1 LSFAHAT
8 ARTGGALNS
17 GNTAMFDLVT
27 KHKRIAQGI
36 LALIAPPFAF
46 LGVDYYFRRAEG
58 PPTVADVGGDK
69 VTQAEFEDAMRD
81 QQARM
86 RQTLGKNYDPAM
98 FDSPEVRYALVEQL
112 INQRLLERAARN
124 ERFRVSDAQLRQFIG
139 ELPPFQ
145 EDGKFSNEKYRQ
157 VLATQNM
164 TPEMFQQRV
173 RAELSLSPLQ
183 EPIVAGSLAAK
194 TSVQRY
200 LSLLEQQRDVAVA
213 TLDAEPYLKD
223 TKVDDAQAK
232 DFYDKNAA
240 LFQIPE
246 QARFEYVM
254 LNQDALAAQVSV
266 DADEVRR
273 AYEANVKQYSTPEE
287 RQASHIL
294 ITVKPD
300 ASDADKAAAK
310 QKAEALLAEVKA
322 SPDKFAAIAKASSQD
337 PGSAP
342 QGGDLGT
349 FARGSMVKPFEDAV
363 FAGKVGDIVG
373 PVQTDFGY
381 HVIRI
386 TGITPAKIRPL
397 DEVKSTIEADLKR
410 SKASQKFAAA
420 ADQFQNLV
428 YENADSLAPVAKAL
442 DLKVTT
448 TPFVA
453 RPQAQALALNNAH
466 FVDALFSPES
476 VQAKRN
482 TEAMEVAPGTLMAG
496 RILEYKPAAPRPF
509 DEVKDDIKLRLA
521 RTAASEMAQKAGRDK
536 LALLTQ
542 GKEKEAGVTFG
553 KPVSLNRN
561 QVQPNFT
568 PDALKAVFQADP
580 AKLPAYA
587 GAVNERG
594 GYSIY
599 KITKV
604 TEPPPADEA
613 KLNAAG
619 SRVSEQLG
627 RELMSAYLASLKAG
641 TEVKLNQ
648 SNLEKK

>member
-1 LSFAHAT
+1 
-8 ARTGGALNS
+8 
-17 GNTAMFDLVT
+17 MFDLVT
-27 KHKRIAQGI
+27 KHKRIAQVI
-36 LALIAPPFAF
+36 LALIMVPFAF
-46 LGVDYYFRRAEG
+46 FGVDYYFRRAEG
-58 PPTVADVGGDK
+58 PPSVADVGGDK
-69 VTQAEFEDAMRD
+69 VTQAQFEDMLRD

-86 RQTLGKNYDPAM
+86 RQALGKNYDAAM

-112 INQRLLERAARN
+112 INQKLLERQARN
-124 ERFRVSDAQLRQFIG
+124 ERFRVSDEQLRQFIF

-145 EDGKFSNEKYRQ
+145 EDGKFSKEKYQQ

-173 RAELSLSPLQ
+173 RAELSLAPLQ

-200 LSLLEQQRDVAVA
+200 LNLLEQQREVAVA
-213 TLDAEPYLKD
+213 SIDADPFLKD
-223 TKVDDAQAK
+223 VRVDDAQAK
-232 DFYDKNAA
+232 DYYDKNAA

-246 QARFEYVM
+246 QARIEYVM
-254 LNQDALAAQVSV
+254 LNQEALAAQVTV

-273 AYEANVKQYSTPEE
+273 AYEANLKQYSTAEE
-287 RQASHIL
+287 RAASHVL
-294 ITVKPD
+294 IAVKPD

-310 QKAEALLAEVKA
+310 QKAEALLAQAKA
-322 SPDKFAAIAKASSQD
+322 NPNKFAELAKTNSQD

-363 FAGKVGDIVG
+363 FGAKVGDILG

-381 HVIRI
+381 HIIKVS
-386 TGITPAKIRPL
+386 GITPAKIRPL
-397 DEVKSTIEADLKR
+397 DEVKATIEADLKR
-410 SKASQKFAAA
+410 AKAQQKFAAA

-442 DLKVTT
+442 DLKVMS
-448 TPFVA
+448 TPLVPRA
-453 RPQAQALALNNAH
+453 QAQALAMNNPK
-466 FVDALFSPES
+466 FVEALFSPES

-482 TEAMEVAPGTLMAG
+482 TEAMEIQPGTLMAA
-496 RILEYKPAAPRPF
+496 RILEHKAAAPRPF
-509 DEVKDDIKLRLA
+509 EEVKDDIKLRLA
-521 RTAASEMAQKAGRDK
+521 RAAASERAQAAGKQK
-536 LALLTQ
+536 LALLEQ
-542 GKEKEAGVTFG
+542 GKEKEAGVVFG
-553 KPVSLNRN
+553 KPVTLNRN

-568 PDALKAVFQADP
+568 QDALKAVFQADP

-599 KITKV
+599 KITKMV
-604 TEPPPADEA
+604 EPPAPDEA

-619 SRVSEQLG
+619 ARVSEQVG
-627 RELMSAYLASLKAG
+627 RELMNAYLAALKA
-641 TEVKLNQ
+641 TTNVKIEQN
-648 SNLEKK
+648 NLEKK

>member
-1 LSFAHAT
+1 
-8 ARTGGALNS
+8 
-17 GNTAMFDLVT
+17 MFDLVT
-27 KHKRIAQGI
+27 KHKRIAQVI
-36 LALIAPPFAF
+36 LALIMVPFAF
-46 LGVDYYFRRAEG
+46 FGVDYYFRRAEG
-58 PPTVADVGGDK
+58 PPSVADVGGDK
-69 VTQAEFEDAMRD
+69 VTQAEFEETLRD

-86 RQTLGKNYDPAM
+86 RQALGRNYDPAM

-112 INQRLLERAARN
+112 INQRLLERQARN
-124 ERFRVSDAQLRQFIG
+124 ERFRVSDDQLRQFIA

-145 EDGKFSNEKYRQ
+145 EDGKFSKEKYQQ

-173 RAELSLSPLQ
+173 RAELSLAPLQ

-194 TSVQRY
+194 ASVQRY
-200 LSLLEQQRDVAVA
+200 LNLLEQQREVAVA
-213 TLDAEPYLKD
+213 TIDADQYLKD
-223 TKVDDAQAK
+223 TRVDDAQAK
-232 DFYDKNAA
+232 DFYEKNAA

-254 LNQDALAAQVSV
+254 LNQEALAAQVTV
-266 DADEVRR
+266 DAEEVRR
-273 AYEANVKQYSTPEE
+273 AYEANLKQYSTAEE
-287 RQASHIL
+287 RAASHIL
-294 ITVKPD
+294 IAVKPD

-310 QKAEALLAEVKA
+310 QKAEALLAQVKA
-322 SPDKFAAIAKASSQD
+322 NPNKFAELAKANSQD

-363 FAGKVGDIVG
+363 FNAKVGDIVG

-381 HVIRI
+381 HIIKV

-410 SKASQKFAAA
+410 AKAQQKFAAA

-442 DLKVTT
+442 DLKVMT
-448 TPFVA
+448 TPLVPRA
-453 RPQAQALALNNAH
+453 QAQAIGMNNPK
-466 FVDALFSPES
+466 FVEALFAPES

-482 TEAMEVAPGTLMAG
+482 TEAMEVQPGTLMAA
-496 RILEYKPAAPRPF
+496 RVLEYKPAAPRPF

-521 RTAASEMAQKAGRDK
+521 RTAASERAQSAGKEK
-536 LALLTQ
+536 LALLQQ
-542 GKEKEAGVTFG
+542 GKDKEAGVSFG
-553 KPVSLNRN
+553 KPVTLNRN

-568 PDALKAVFQADP
+568 ADALKAVFQAES
-580 AKLPAYA
+580 AKLPSYT
-587 GAVNERG
+587 GALNERG
-594 GYSIY
+594 GYSLY
-599 KITKV
+599 KVVRVI
-604 TEPPPADEA
+604 EPPAPDEA
-613 KLNAAG
+613 KLNAANA
-619 SRVSEQLG
+619 RVSEQVG
-627 RELMSAYLASLKAG
+627 RELLNAYIAALKSS
-641 TEVKLNQ
+641 TTVKIEQ